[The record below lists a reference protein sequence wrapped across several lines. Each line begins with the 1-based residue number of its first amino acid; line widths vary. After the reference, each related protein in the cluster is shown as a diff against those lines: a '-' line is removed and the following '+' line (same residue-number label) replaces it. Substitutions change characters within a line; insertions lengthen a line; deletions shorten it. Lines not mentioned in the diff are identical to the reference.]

1 MSMLCEVGGKACDIG
16 GGGGGETRVC
26 SSFFFFFFFF
36 FLIWHVGPLTRHFPT
51 SKHINGEHNISC
63 KYTLE

>member
-1 MSMLCEVGGKACDIG
+1 MKLEVRHVLFVG
-16 GGGGGETRVC
+16 GGGGDRGLFEL
-26 SSFFFFFFFF
+26 FFFFF

-51 SKHINGEHNISC
+51 SKHINGERNISC